1 MPRAKGA
8 AKEPKVSKPK
18 TKPAGAEFGLE
29 MPDATAVFLAGDF
42 NQWGTEEVKM
52 KKDKKGVWK
61 ARVKLVSGTYQ
72 YKFVVDG
79 KWIED
84 PINTHTLADPFG
96 GRNSVVVVE

>member
-1 MPRAKGA
+1 MAKGKSE
-8 AKEPKVSKPK
+8 AKEPKESKPR
-18 TKPAGAEFGLE
+18 TKAAGAEFRLE
-29 MPDATAVFLAGDF
+29 MPEATAVFLAGDF

-52 KKDKKGVWK
+52 KMDKKGVWK
-61 ARVKLVSGTYQ
+61 AKVKLVPGTYQ

-84 PINTHTLADPFG
+84 PSNTHTLADPFG